1 MKEPAFESP
10 LLMRQ
15 MPPGLQHYICKGALR
30 FMISY
35 KQALSEVGVSLPNIL
50 LPADGVDLH
59 RFSVIACDQFSAQP
73 DYWQAVEALVGDA
86 CSTLHITLPE
96 AYLSENNDADI
107 ARINATMRAY
117 LERRQL
123 TDIGETFVYL
133 RRRTSTG
140 IRQGLVVAL
149 DLDQYD
155 YAGDAKSLIRATEG
169 TIVERLPPRVR
180 IRGGAPLETPH
191 IMVLIDDR
199 ENRLMRLLAERVETL
214 ECLYDFTLMQGGG
227 HSTGYRVD
235 DPTLLL
241 QIADILK
248 GLKTQGG
255 DNFLFAMGDGNHS
268 FAAAKVC
275 WEALKPTL
283 SPEQQKTHPA
293 RWALAELVNLY
304 DPALHFEP
312 IHRLLYNVDPAA
324 VQRELGFDA
333 ANPPDAQVLQPKLD
347 AWLKAHPEAELE
359 YIHGEAECRALSDR
373 PDRLA
378 VLFPAFERDSLFE
391 VVRRNGAFVRKSFSM
406 GEARDKR
413 YYLECR
419 KIR

>member
-1 MKEPAFESP
+1 MKLF
-10 LLMRQ
+10 
-15 MPPGLQHYICKGALR
+15 
-30 FMISY
+30 
-35 KQALSEVGVSLPNIL
+35 KQALAEVGVSLPNIL
-50 LPADGVDLH
+50 LPADSVDLH
-59 RFSVIACDQFSAQP
+59 RFSVIACDQFTAQP
-73 DYWQAVEALVGDA
+73 DYWQAVEDIVGEA
-86 CSTLHITLPE
+86 CSTLRITLPE
-96 AYLSENNDADI
+96 AYLTADNAAAI
-107 ARINATMRAY
+107 DRINTTMRDY
-117 LERRQL
+117 LDKRLL

-155 YAGDAKSLIRATEG
+155 YASDAKSMIRATEG
-169 TIVERLPPRVR
+169 TIVDRLPPRVK
-180 IRGGAPLETPH
+180 IRSGAPLETPH

-199 ENRLMRLLAERVETL
+199 ENRLMRLLSDQMESL
-214 ECLYDFTLMQGGG
+214 ECLYDFALMQGGG

-235 DPTLLL
+235 APALLM

-248 GLKTQGG
+248 ALKAQGG
-255 DNFLFAMGDGNHS
+255 DDFLFAMGDGNHS
-268 FAAAKVC
+268 FAAAKAC

-283 SPEQQKTHPA
+283 SPEAQKTHPA

-312 IHRLLYNVDPAA
+312 IHRLLYNVDPDA
-324 VQRELGFDA
+324 VQRALGFDA

-347 AWLKAHPEAELE
+347 EWLKSHPEAELE
-359 YIHGEAECRALSDR
+359 YVHGEQECRTLGNR

-378 VLFPAFERDSLFE
+378 IIFPDFDRDSLFE
-391 VVRRNGAFVRKSFSM
+391 VVRQNGAFVRKSFSM

-419 KIR
+419 KIK